1 MKNFIRTIILTTAL
15 FTLMSLN
22 VLAKEPSNQLY
33 AMTTVVTDYQDG
45 TLYCEDFNGMVWTIE
60 CDQEDWMIGDICAMV
75 MDNNGTDVIYDD
87 VIVTYKYDGFVSNW
101 GYTSDGRHWG
111 WRYNF

>member
-22 VLAKEPSNQLY
+22 VLAKEPSNLY

-45 TLYCEDFNGMVWTIE
+45 ILYCEDFNGMVWTIE
-60 CDQEDWMIGDICAMV
+60 CEQEDWMVGDICAMV

-87 VIVTYKYDGFVSNW
+87 IIVTYKYDGFVSNW
-101 GYTSDGRHWG
+101 GYISDGKHWG
-111 WRYNF
+111 WRYTF

>member
-22 VLAKEPSNQLY
+22 VLAKEPSNLY
-33 AMTTVVTDYQDG
+33 AMTTVVTDYQNG
-45 TLYCEDFNGMVWTIE
+45 ILYCEDFNGMVWTIE
-60 CDQEDWMIGDICAMV
+60 CEQEDWMIGDICAMI
-75 MDNNGTDVIYDD
+75 MDNNGTDIIYDD
-87 VIVTYKYDGFVSNW
+87 IIVTYKYDGFVSNW

-111 WRYNF
+111 WRYTF